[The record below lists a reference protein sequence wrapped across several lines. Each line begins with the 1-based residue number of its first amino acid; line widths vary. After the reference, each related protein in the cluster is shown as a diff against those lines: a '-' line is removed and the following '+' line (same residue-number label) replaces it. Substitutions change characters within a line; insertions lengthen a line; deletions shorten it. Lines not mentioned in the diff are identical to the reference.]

1 MTLRHY
7 TILFLLCLCSLHGI
21 AYDFSLGADI
31 SWATEMENRG
41 LKLYNYN
48 GEEREATALMA
59 EMGLDAVRL
68 RVWVDP
74 SAHGNY
80 CNKED
85 LLIKAQRAK
94 ALGMDI
100 MVDFHYSDW
109 WADPGKQNI
118 PAAWAKHKYKQML
131 IDVADHTKD
140 VLTYL
145 KDNGITPKWVQVGN
159 ETSNGMLWPLGGNKG
174 VKWKDE
180 YGKYTAE
187 AKQYAGF
194 FKAGRDAVK
203 AVFPE
208 ALVIVHLDNGYKESL
223 YNNNLDA
230 LRDNGAEW
238 DLIGMSL
245 YPYWTFKGGY
255 EGSVERLMGECI
267 RNINMVVK
275 KYGTDAMIV
284 ETGYE
289 VDDKNPE
296 TMEEGRR
303 QLAELIRLC
312 LNNTGG
318 HCKGVFY
325 WEPTCRP
332 SQYKLGAFTEE
343 GKPSAIMRAY
353 TTAARQLREA
363 SAQSTNTKTAALPY
377 DRPLVTI
384 ETSLGNIIIE
394 LYNETPKHRDN
405 FLAMAKSGAMA
416 DAQFYRVIKGFMIQ
430 GGMEGEPETLDA
442 EITYPLH
449 LNYRG
454 AVAAARAADEV
465 NPTFKSSAKNFY
477 IVWGKNVWD
486 SIESLDKTYTV
497 FGEVVSGL
505 DVVEKIQNLTTDATE
520 RPTTPVTFK
529 IIVKE

>member
-1 MTLRHY
+1 MNLRHY
-7 TILFLLCLCSLHGI
+7 TILFLMCLCSHYTK
-21 AYDFSLGADI
+21 ANDFSLGADI
-31 SWATEMENRG
+31 SWATEMEKRG
-41 LKLYNYN
+41 MKLYNYN

-131 IDVADHTKD
+131 NDVAEHTKD
-140 VLTYL
+140 VLTFL

-159 ETSNGMLWPLGGNKG
+159 ETSNGMLWPLGGNKE

-180 YGKYTAE
+180 NGKYTAE

-208 ALVIVHLDNGYKESL
+208 ALVIVHLDNGYNESL
-223 YNNNLDA
+223 YNRNLDA

-238 DLIGMSL
+238 DIIGMSL

-296 TMEEGRR
+296 VMEEGRR

-353 TTAARQLREA
+353 TTAARQLRET
-363 SAQSTNTKTAALPY
+363 SAQTTGTKTAALPY

-384 ETSLGNIIIE
+384 ETSLGNIVIE

-405 FLAMAKSGAMA
+405 FLAMAKSGTMT

-465 NPTFKSSAKNFY
+465 NPTYKSSAKNFY

-505 DVVEKIQNLTTDATE
+505 DIEEKIQNLSTDATD